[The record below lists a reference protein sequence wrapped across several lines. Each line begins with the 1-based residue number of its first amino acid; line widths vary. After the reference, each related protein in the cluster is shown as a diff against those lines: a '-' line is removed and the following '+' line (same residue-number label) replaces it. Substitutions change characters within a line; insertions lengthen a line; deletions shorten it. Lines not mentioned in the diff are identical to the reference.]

1 MLELQDFPSL
11 VSVASLEVNED
22 NQTYPRRMMG
32 SNIQQRLSSPDLWED
47 SMEVQF
53 CSAFLDKIA
62 SGIPEGKPLSKQ
74 EKEQKKAWKAWSRNG
89 EYWWLVACLLLA

>member
-1 MLELQDFPSL
+1 
-11 VSVASLEVNED
+11 
-22 NQTYPRRMMG
+22 
-32 SNIQQRLSSPDLWED
+32 
-47 SMEVQF
+47 MEVQF

-89 EYWWLVACLLLA
+89 EYW